1 MKRFLLWLIGV
12 ALGVAVLLGSVMGI
26 SYAFTTEGAMPATQT
41 QFGGVELTPNGYC
54 WQIPLMAGAL
64 DRVFTSPQT
73 LSVQKLGVF
82 YDAHPALTPP
92 SWATYTEI
100 EISDAG
106 GTVLFRGSLEEYEG
120 FLYPANGEY
129 KADITVWRLPE
140 GMSVTEFPWESNN
153 SLHRN
158 PGLERPARP
167 VGCYQ
172 YTVRYTLQASAEIT
186 LSSETVEQGG
196 IVGMRISG
204 MVGSGTPVVQ
214 TDLGSVQCV
223 RASAPDA
230 AAVVVGSVQVGAG
243 WRCYIPAAYNASVG
257 AHTITVEVNGETLT
271 VDLTVTAQD
280 FGQAEAEPDP
290 PATEEANAEFR
301 NLIWPLYEQPARE
314 KLWAGRWLCPVED
327 YVILVD
333 YGQVKV
339 VGGQRGSRSNST
351 LLYTIPGEPV
361 RAPASGVVVLAQNLA
376 LTGNTVVIDH
386 GCGMRSY
393 LYGLADLHVQK
404 GQTVAQGD
412 AVGLVGEELTMD
424 FKLGSKSVNPWRL
437 FQTSGGLF
445 WLE

>member
-1 MKRFLLWLIGV
+1 MRIVLNVLRHVLLWLLGV
-12 ALGVAVLLGSVMGI
+12 ALGVAVLLGAVMAA
-26 SYAFTTEGAMPATQT
+26 SYAFTTSGSLPAPDA
-41 QFGGVELTPNGYC
+41 QFGGAALTVNGSR
-54 WQIPLMAGAL
+54 WRVPLVGGML
-64 DRVFTSPQT
+64 DKAFYSPST
-73 LSVQKLGVF
+73 LSVEKLGVL
-82 YDAHPALTPP
+82 YEAHPEITLPE
-92 SWATYTEI
+92 WATYATLRI
-100 EISDAG
+100 TADGMGDAAYFDG
-106 GTVLFRGSLEEYEG
+106 PVEDYAA

-129 KADITVWRLPE
+129 KAELTVWRLPV
-140 GMSVTEFPWESNN
+140 GMTDVGFGQPADGAVLPGS
-153 SLHRN
+153 
-158 PGLERPARP
+158 GLERPARP
-167 VGCYQ
+167 AGY
-172 YTVRYTLQASAEIT
+172 YRYAFRFTIQASAELT
-186 LSSETVEQGG
+186 LSAQRIEQGG
-196 IVGMRISG
+196 VAALEISG
-204 MVGSGTPVVQ
+204 MVGSGTPAVE
-214 TDLGSVQCV
+214 TDLGSIQCV
-223 RASAPDA
+223 RSL
-230 AAVVVGSVQVGAG
+230 AG

-361 RAPASGVVVLAQNLA
+361 RAPANGVVVLAQNLA